1 MRPASLLT
9 LSLIPQATEGSVVNK
24 AQISPAIGQRETLR
38 HCWPRP
44 VGPHP
49 CPAVTLP
56 LVPVSPAPVP
66 QREAEGIIL
75 TRTSCRKITHKNGHS
90 SAWPGWAVSVSLL
103 PLNVSRSTRVAL
115 TSHVLSQTQA
125 AEHTQPSP
133 CLPRATPQRPSAPT
147 AETAV
152 TPEGVRGDHQALHGV
167 PTVGRPGHKA
177 PGT

>member
-24 AQISPAIGQRETLR
+24 AQISPAISQRETLR

-66 QREAEGIIL
+66 QREAEGISTSLISPVGGLNPVLGQIL
-75 TRTSCRKITHKNGHS
+75 KQ
-90 SAWPGWAVSVSLL
+90 A
-103 PLNVSRSTRVAL
+103 SRAL
-115 TSHVLSQTQA
+115 TNLRGPAPSHGPRASSPRVLSV
-125 AEHTQPSP
+125 E
-133 CLPRATPQRPSAPT
+133 PQ
-147 AETAV
+147 
-152 TPEGVRGDHQALHGV
+152 V
-167 PTVGRPGHKA
+167 PFSIE
-177 PGT
+177 